1 MRLPR
6 VVSRAPLAVA
16 AVLATPLFFVSLM
29 AASLAVERPAAVEVL
44 RNGRLVT
51 RLEHASSATE
61 AKIWLL
67 ALLPSLFVLL
77 VGFAATL
84 VRHGLVIVPLAAI
97 GVTVAVMQRLDE
109 WTSRHTERFPLGAD
123 LIPVRSTSDILL
135 RGEWERAA
143 NDTATS
149 LGRWT
154 IALAAAALLIVA
166 AAAVRRRR
174 GPVRPPPEPPP
185 EGALDQSSLG
195 AR

>member
-16 AVLATPLFFVSLM
+16 GVLATPLFFVSLM
-29 AASLAVERPAAVEVL
+29 AASLAVERPAAVQVM

-51 RLEHASSATE
+51 RLEQASSATE
-61 AKIWLL
+61 AKIWVL
-67 ALLPSLFVLL
+67 ALVPSLFVLL
-77 VGFAATL
+77 AGLAATL
-84 VRHGLVIVPLAAI
+84 VRHGLVIVPLASI
-97 GVTVAVMQRLDE
+97 GATLAVMQRLDE
-109 WTSRHTERFPLGAD
+109 WSARHTDRFPLGAD
-123 LIPVRSTSDILL
+123 LIPVRSTTDILL
-135 RGEWERAA
+135 PGEWEREA

-154 IALAAAALLIVA
+154 IALAAAALLLVA

-185 EGALDQSSLG
+185 EGALDQPSIG